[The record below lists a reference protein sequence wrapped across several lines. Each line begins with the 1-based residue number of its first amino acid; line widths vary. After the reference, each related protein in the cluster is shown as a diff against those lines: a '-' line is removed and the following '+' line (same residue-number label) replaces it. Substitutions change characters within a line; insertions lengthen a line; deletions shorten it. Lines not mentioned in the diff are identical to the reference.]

1 MHTQLLC
8 VDYESDFVV
17 HMDPHCLIPCFMED
31 GMQLECA
38 TLQNSI
44 AFRDGEARLASS
56 NSKQDADVI
65 SVQGRLHRC
74 LTVC

>member
-1 MHTQLLC
+1 MFYMHTQLLC

-31 GMQLECA
+31 GMQLECV

-44 AFRDGEARLASS
+44 AVGKPDWPQVIL
-56 NSKQDADVI
+56 SKM
-65 SVQGRLHRC
+65 LM
-74 LTVC
+74 